1 MVPPEIY
8 LRAFLYTVSTYIYIC
23 ITYVY
28 LCAYVY
34 KDAVKFQDV
43 LWVVA
48 VHIIKTVGRNTIFDD
63 SLGDTLWETPLTKS
77 KKHRKTKK
85 QKTNKIPE
93 VSQRKK
99 IQKSKNL
106 EKTKKNKKHNNIP
119 EVSQEKKH
127 ANIKETSRKQKPKK
141 NNILELLPVGP
152 ISRLLEY
159 WFFFVLFCFLY
170 FSQDFYFLFLHF
182 LRLQD
187 FWIIVFCFLEI
198 FSSFFFVFVLFLSK
212 GCFPRLLKYYL
223 CSFLMFSLGFCDLFI
238 TSLLC
243 LRGHLLVA
251 CLP

>member
-1 MVPPEIY
+1 MG
-8 LRAFLYTVSTYIYIC
+8 SS
-23 ITYVY
+23 
-28 LCAYVY
+28 CAHYQNSW
-34 KDAVKFQDV
+34 KKHNIWRLF
-43 LWVVA
+43 
-48 VHIIKTVGRNTIFDD
+48 GRY
-63 SLGDTLWETPLTKS
+63 SLGNSIDKI
-77 KKHRKTKK
+77 KKTSENKKTKNK
-85 QKTNKIPE
+85 QDSRSLAKEKNTKI
-93 VSQRKK
+93 KK
-99 IQKSKNL
+99 PREN
-106 EKTKKNKKHNNIP
+106 KKNKKHNNIP

-251 CLP
+251 CLPWVWEIQCQSLLFILIH